1 MRGLNNDDIKSLFR
15 QASSPVTAPP
25 SFRRRRKS
33 LGQHF
38 LTDQRT
44 VCRIVHAAALKS
56 DDLVIEIGPGRGV
69 LTRRLVELVET
80 VIALELDP
88 ELCAQLPVRLGTPHN
103 LICVEADARTADFGP
118 LVPSGRDY
126 KVVANL
132 PYYAANPIIRNLLET
147 VPKPSVLVVMVQ
159 KEVADSMVA
168 LPGRMGLLSVATQL
182 YAEAQTVCTVP
193 PEAFRPPPAVTSA
206 VVKLVTRAAPAV
218 AVDDGAE
225 FVPSEFFDV
234 VRAGFS
240 APRKQLRNSFS
251 HGLGIASDAASGVL
265 DRAGVDGQ
273 RRAQTLD
280 LAEWGRLYRAWRDR
294 PSRNG
299 PGI

>member
-1 MRGLNNDDIKSLFR
+1 M
-15 QASSPVTAPP
+15 
-25 SFRRRRKS
+25 
-33 LGQHF
+33 GQHF
-38 LTDQRT
+38 LTDQQT
-44 VCRIVHAAALKS
+44 VSRIVNAAALTP

-69 LTRRLVELVET
+69 LTRQLVKLVET
-80 VIALELDP
+80 VAAVELDP

-103 LICVEADARTADFGP
+103 LVCVEADARTADFGA

-147 VPKPSVLVVMVQ
+147 VPRPSVLVVMVQ

-182 YAEAQTVCTVP
+182 YAEAQTVCIVP

-234 VRAGFS
+234 VAGRVLSSPEATAKLLQPRPRHRFGRSLRCVGPGRHRRA
-240 APRKQLRNSFS
+240 APRPDPGPCGMGAAIP
-251 HGLGIASDAASGVL
+251 GLA
-265 DRAGVDGQ
+265 
-273 RRAQTLD
+273 
-280 LAEWGRLYRAWRDR
+280 R
-294 PSRNG
+294 PAF
-299 PGI
+299 P

>member
-1 MRGLNNDDIKSLFR
+1 MRP
-15 QASSPVTAPP
+15 QA
-25 SFRRRRKS
+25 RKS

-38 LTDQRT
+38 LTDANY
-44 VCRIVHAAALKS
+44 CHKIVQFAEIGTG
-56 DDLVIEIGPGRGV
+56 DTIVEIGPGTGQ
-69 LTRRLVELVET
+69 LTAALIEIAHR
-80 VIALELDP
+80 VIAVEFDRAMVAHLEDRYPKAREPNLQVVQADI
-88 ELCAQLPVRLGTPHN
+88 LTFDWTQLPT
-103 LICVEADARTADFGP
+103 GP
-118 LVPSGRDY
+118 L
-126 KVVANL
+126 KVVGNL
-132 PYYAANPIIRNLLET
+132 PYNIATRIIRRIIEMRNRFQDST
-147 VPKPSVLVVMVQ
+147 IMVQ

-182 YAEAQTVCTVP
+182 YAEAQTVCIVP
-193 PEAFRPPPAVTSA
+193 PEAFFPPPAVTSA

-218 AVDDGAE
+218 AADDGAE

-240 APRKQLRNSFS
+240 APRKQLRNSIS

-265 DRAGVDGQ
+265 DRAGIDGQ

-294 PSRNG
+294 PSRNRL
-299 PGI
+299 GI